1 MAEANHRLPQI
12 LDQAQ
17 ARITTASHVLAQ
29 LRARNAVK
37 DEMRKQ
43 GLMLSEIAAK
53 EIRSWARVY
62 LDDHPELVAD
72 ARPVVEAWIAQ
83 GRFGKRAQRALAEL
97 QGV

>member
-1 MAEANHRLPQI
+1 
-12 LDQAQ
+12 
-17 ARITTASHVLAQ
+17 
-29 LRARNAVK
+29 
-37 DEMRKQ
+37 MREQ
-43 GLMLSEIAAK
+43 GLRLSEIAAK

-83 GRFGKRAQRALAEL
+83 DRFGKRAQGALAEL